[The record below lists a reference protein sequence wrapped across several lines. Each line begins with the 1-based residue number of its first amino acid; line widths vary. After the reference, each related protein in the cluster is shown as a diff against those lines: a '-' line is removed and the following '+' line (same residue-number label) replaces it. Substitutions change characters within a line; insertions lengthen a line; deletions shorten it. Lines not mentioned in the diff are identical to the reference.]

1 MAKKQTQTQAKRK
14 LHLQS
19 HAKIYW
25 EFTGFYRS
33 LLATFNK
40 IAVGLNFWQGE
51 WVLGYCSSISFLFIQ
66 IPSKFLGS

>member
-40 IAVGLNFWQGE
+40 IAVGLNF
-51 WVLGYCSSISFLFIQ
+51 
-66 IPSKFLGS
+66 